1 MTPCLNRA
9 EVSNL
14 LPSPPLPNVLLCC
27 SAFRFAQSLF
37 LHLACFVHFHHSL
50 TFCSFQPL
58 PSFPWSVEA
67 LGNLCFKIN
76 WGCHFL
82 PGAQQA
88 GGIFLGVN
96 VHLQGLLIPWSLG
109 QFSPQRFGIS
119 RPQAG
124 TSPASSLQSGV
135 SLLKQAI
142 LPMSDQN
149 CPSWH
154 IYKLFLPLG
163 GS

>member
-1 MTPCLNRA
+1 M
-9 EVSNL
+9 S
-14 LPSPPLPNVLLCC
+14 LCC

-37 LHLACFVHFHHSL
+37 LHLACFVRFHHSL

-58 PSFPWSVEA
+58 PSFPWSVEP

-76 WGCHFL
+76 RGCHFL

-124 TSPASSLQSGV
+124 TSPASSLQSDV